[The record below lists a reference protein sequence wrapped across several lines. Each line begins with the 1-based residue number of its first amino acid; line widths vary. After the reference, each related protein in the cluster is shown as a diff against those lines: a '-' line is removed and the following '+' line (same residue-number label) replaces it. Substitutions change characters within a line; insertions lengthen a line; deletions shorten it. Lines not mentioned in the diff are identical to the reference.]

1 MPGAPTDYEVREN
14 EATAGSGPT
23 ARPTDYITCEVEVL
37 KV

>member
-1 MPGAPTDYEVREN
+1 MPGTPTGNEGREN
-14 EATAGSGPT
+14 EATAGSGLT